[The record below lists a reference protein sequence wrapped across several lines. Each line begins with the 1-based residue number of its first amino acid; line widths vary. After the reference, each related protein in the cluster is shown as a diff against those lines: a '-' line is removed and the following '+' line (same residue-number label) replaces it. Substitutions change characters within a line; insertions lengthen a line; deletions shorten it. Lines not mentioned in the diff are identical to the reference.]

1 MRRRAMSQGKKVD
14 MTVPIESVEAAVL
27 RDDWAAA
34 RRAMTVRLARMFDA
48 TDSARE
54 VKALSMSLDPMIDKC
69 QTDYEDR
76 QEKPET
82 PLDKIREMA
91 NNA

>member
-1 MRRRAMSQGKKVD
+1 MSQGKKVD
-14 MTVPIESVEAAVL
+14 MSRPVKSVEEAIVGH
-27 RDDWAAA
+27 DWAGA
-34 RRAMTVRLARMFDA
+34 RYAMTVRLARMFDA

-69 QTDYEDR
+69 QTDYEDK

>member
-1 MRRRAMSQGKKVD
+1 MSQGKKVD

-54 VKALSMSLDPMIDKC
+54 VKALSMSLEPMLDKC
-69 QTDYEDR
+69 ERDSD
-76 QEKPET
+76 EKAEKEST
-82 PLDKIREMA
+82 PLDEILGMA
-91 NNA
+91 EGA